1 MANKLYELFHPEV
14 KLQNKRL
21 SGNNPCID
29 CANVHR
35 YHRGTA
41 LETEI
46 LDKEKCN
53 GCMKKIQYDVDCMD
67 KLRWY
72 EDNDDRV
79 SNMEQKSR
87 DKYDCGVKCPQYL
100 HNGVPVFYPDGWS

>member
-1 MANKLYELFHPEV
+1 MANKLYDMLNPEV

-21 SGNNPCID
+21 SGNDPCID
-29 CANVHR
+29 CVNVHR

-53 GCMKKIQYDVDCMD
+53 GCMKKTLYDADCMI
-67 KLRWY
+67 KL
-72 EDNDDRV
+72 
-79 SNMEQKSR
+79 SLQIKSQ
-87 DKYDCGVKCPQYL
+87 G
-100 HNGVPVFYPDGWS
+100 